1 MDNFGFIYLTD
12 NPNKEIINKLNAI
25 EKKLGNKVWKT
36 FNVPNFVLCKARREY
51 FETDESKQ
59 FGLDLRLES
68 EDNRVYLLQYY
79 TFTDTE
85 KRHRFRYVTGERDKQ
100 IPEENYLSGKRNQ
113 VKVLKEFVNKFYEL
127 IKES

>member
-1 MDNFGFIYLTD
+1 MKDFGFIYLT
-12 NPNKEIINKLNAI
+12 NRPNKEIINKINVI
-25 EKKLGNKVWKT
+25 EKKLENKVWKT
-36 FNVPNFVLCKARREY
+36 FNVPNFTLCKARREY
-51 FETDESKQ
+51 RETDKSKQ

-68 EDNRVYLLQYY
+68 EDNRVYLLQYN